1 MYIYFN
7 FHQSAVIPYR
17 FLNGDLEICLI
28 TSVKKK
34 KWIIP
39 KGYIDFNLSPFESAK
54 KEAFEEAGILGNDN
68 TYDLGIYKVK
78 KQVGIVDVRVF
89 SLEVTKTLDDFP
101 EVKMRQR
108 RWFKFEEANNFISNK
123 EIVLMLQSLK
133 EKLST
138 QN

>member
-1 MYIYFN
+1 M
-7 FHQSAVIPYR
+7 
-17 FLNGDLEICLI
+17 
-28 TSVKKK
+28 
-34 KWIIP
+34 
-39 KGYIDFNLSPFESAK
+39 
-54 KEAFEEAGILGNDN
+54 GNDN

-108 RWFKFEEANNFISNK
+108 RWFKFEEAINFISNK